1 MEILLDFKFNK
12 NDKNFKFM
20 VLSVIVL
27 IVLFLYASIKSSVAS
42 GGYFF
47 GLMMLLAL
55 LGLAFFVSKNKDKV
69 QDFLESKLN
78 IKISEIKAN
87 YQTNQKTET
96 VSAREESGSTNF
108 ETMLYKSN
116 VTFADV
122 HGIDSIKSELIEV
135 ADFLNNPKKYKKF
148 GVKLPK
154 GVLLVGAPGVG
165 KTMIAKA
172 LAGETKVPFFY
183 QSGASFVQIYVGMGA
198 KRVRELFAKAKAS
211 APAIIFIDEIDA
223 VGKKRGDGR
232 NDEREGTLNELL
244 TQMDGFEENAGI
256 LVLAATNNIDVLDEA
271 LLRSGRFD
279 RRVYVP
285 MPNASDREDIL
296 RGYLAGKNTTFDLE
310 KIAKDLAGFSG
321 ASIATLVNEAS
332 LNQLRKNSQFL
343 ELSDIEIAKN
353 KIRFGTKINK
363 FFSNEQKDLLA
374 IYQSA
379 RAFFGWKLI
388 PNFDKISLF
397 DESINGY
404 DKQYLSKTEMINLVK
419 LNLCGHIAVEI
430 IKFEPYSIFPKD
442 LENAKKLIKDLA
454 TEFLIEEDEHKVL
467 NQIKAELRSQIMDNK
482 SSILRLKEIM
492 VEKEELQS
500 KDLMAG
506 IGSLI

>member
-1 MEILLDFKFNK
+1 MLDFKFNK

-20 VLSVIVL
+20 VLSAVVL
-27 IVLFLYASIKSSVAS
+27 IVLFLYASIKSSVTG

-47 GLMMLLAL
+47 GLILLLSL
-55 LGLAFFVSKNKDKV
+55 LGFAFYVSRNKAKV
-69 QDFLESKLN
+69 KEFLESKLN
-78 IKISEIKAN
+78 IKISEIGSN
-87 YQTNQKTET
+87 HQNSQRYSSEQI
-96 VSAREESGSTNF
+96 REEVVPESFDNI
-108 ETMLYKSN
+108 LYKSN
-116 VTFADV
+116 TTFADV
-122 HGIDSIKSELIEV
+122 HGIDSIKSELLEV
-135 ADFLNNPKKYKKF
+135 ADFLNNTKKYKKF
-148 GVKLPK
+148 GVKLPR

-223 VGKKRGDGR
+223 VGKRRGEGR

-244 TQMDGFEENAGI
+244 TQMDGFEDSTGI

-285 MPNASDREDIL
+285 MPNATDREEIL
-296 RGYLAGKNTTFDLE
+296 RGYLTNKNITFDIS
-310 KIAKDLAGFSG
+310 KVAKDLAGFSG
-321 ASIATLVNEAS
+321 ASIATLTNEAC
-332 LNQLRKNSQFL
+332 LNQLRRNSEFL

-353 KIRFGTKINK
+353 KIKFGTKINK

-374 IYQSA
+374 VYQSA
-379 RAFFGWKLI
+379 KAFFGWKLI

-397 DESINGY
+397 DEGILGY
-404 DKQYLSKTEMINLVK
+404 DKQYLSKTEVINLIK
-419 LNLCGHIAVEI
+419 LNLCGHIAIEI
-430 IKFEPYSIFPKD
+430 IKFEPHSIFPKD
-442 LENAKKLIKDLA
+442 IEKAKKLIKDLLN
-454 TEFLIEEDEHKVL
+454 EFLIDEDEHKIF
-467 NQIKAELRSQIMDNK
+467 NQIKVELRNQIIENK

-492 VEKEELQS
+492 MEKEELQS
-500 KDLMAG
+500 KDLMIG
-506 IGSLI
+506 LGSLI